1 MMVASAESPVLN
13 HMQLKDLVYEHLRRS
28 IIEGEYEVG
37 AALREVDIST
47 SLGVSKTPVREA
59 LVRLQS
65 DRFVEL
71 IPYRGAVVTGYSRR
85 DVREMYEVREIVEG
99 RCAARMAEADDDGA
113 RDELQNNL
121 KDTWDAVSRGDV
133 DAVIDLFEKFDG
145 LIYAH
150 AENRWFADLIDDLEG
165 HQRRIGRPTVEIPGR
180 IETSTRQHQ
189 AICDAILARDA
200 ETAEAAMREHVRSV
214 LADRLG
220 NFPDDDA
227 A

>member
-121 KDTWDAVSRGDV
+121 KDTWDAVSRGD
-133 DAVIDLFEKFDG
+133 
-145 LIYAH
+145 

>member
-1 MMVASAESPVLN
+1 MAAPTESPVLN
-13 HMQLKDLVYEHLRRS
+13 HMQLKDRVYEHLRRT
-28 IIEGEYEVG
+28 IIEGEYAVG

-47 SLGVSKTPVREA
+47 ALGVSKTPVREA

-71 IPYRGAVVTGYSRR
+71 IPYRGAVVKGYSRR

-99 RCAARMAEADDDGA
+99 RCAARMADSDDGA
-113 RDELQNNL
+113 ARGELQRNV
-121 KDTWDAVSRGDV
+121 KETWDAVGRGDI
-133 DAVIDLFEKFDG
+133 DSVIALFEKFDS
-145 LIYAH
+145 LVYAH

-180 IETSTRQHQ
+180 IERSTQQHE
-189 AICDAILARDA
+189 AICDAIVARDSVA
-200 ETAEAAMREHVRSV
+200 AEAAMREHVRSV

-220 NFPDDDA
+220 NFADDDA